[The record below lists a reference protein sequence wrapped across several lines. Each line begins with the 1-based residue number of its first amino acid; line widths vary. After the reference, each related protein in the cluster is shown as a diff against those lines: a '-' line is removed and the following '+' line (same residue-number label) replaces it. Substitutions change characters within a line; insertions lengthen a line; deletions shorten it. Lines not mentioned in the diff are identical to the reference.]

1 MLKSLKWKFIIYA
14 AITLFAILLFLPT
27 VTSQLPPWYMKVIP
41 TEKIHLGLDLQ
52 GGMHL
57 ILEAESDKA
66 VESYVERI
74 KNNLKDDLKERGIP
88 AGKVERE
95 KKDQIVLE
103 VSGEKGKVGKT
114 SKRTLLHD
122 ARTLHVRDWRRNM
135 ENRPGAG

>member
-1 MLKSLKWKFIIYA
+1 MLRGLKWRFILYA
-14 AITLFAILLFLPT
+14 AITVFAILLFLPT
-27 VTSQLPPWYMKVIP
+27 VTSQLPSWYTKVIP

-57 ILEAESDKA
+57 ILEVESDKA

-74 KNNLKDDLKERGIP
+74 KNNLKDDLKERGFR

-103 VSGEKGKVGKT
+103 VRGRRGSGK
-114 SKRTLLHD
+114 
-122 ARTLHVRDWRRNM
+122 NF
-135 ENRPGAG
+135 